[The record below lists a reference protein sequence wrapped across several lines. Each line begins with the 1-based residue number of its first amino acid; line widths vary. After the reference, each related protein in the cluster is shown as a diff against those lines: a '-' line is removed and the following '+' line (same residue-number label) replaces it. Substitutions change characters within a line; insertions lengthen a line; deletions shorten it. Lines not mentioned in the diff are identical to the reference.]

1 MSCVFFLVLT
11 IFLKEK
17 IVPRINKKVGN
28 IETKLTLPRYAPT
41 VG

>member
-1 MSCVFFLVLT
+1 MSCVLFLFLN

-17 IVPRINKKVGN
+17 TAPRINKKVGN